1 MVEVLER
8 VLENGAGKIIYVH
21 PASEETFIS
30 KTWRVLLE
38 LDGEWARKALALD
51 FQKVRREL
59 KKRRYKESPH
69 WPVEFRCFYKNHEEI
84 YIFLPEEG
92 GLVRGII
99 QLARDYDAN
108 PRTAKIVP
116 YHDTNIDLKCQQ
128 DFLIEKVL
136 EYVQIINVLI

>member
-69 WPVEFRCFYKNHEEI
+69 WPVKFRIFSKNHEGI
-84 YIFLPEEG
+84 YVFDPIEG
-92 GLVRGII
+92 GLARGIM
-99 QLARDYDAN
+99 QLARDY
-108 PRTAKIVP
+108 
-116 YHDTNIDLKCQQ
+116 YIDPK
-128 DFLIEKVL
+128 
-136 EYVQIINVLI
+136 